1 MIGVFSSKNLKIGPF
16 FKKIT
21 TKPMLTN
28 CEAWML
34 KRVRMG
40 GKPRMPPQM
49 PILGSVGRI
58 WASHRTLS
66 LSKAF

>member
-16 FKKIT
+16 FTKIS
-21 TKPMLTN
+21 TKPLVAYR
-28 CEAWML
+28 EASMP

-40 GKPRMPPQM
+40 GKPRMPTQM
-49 PILGSVGRI
+49 PILGSVRRI

-66 LSKAF
+66 LKKAF